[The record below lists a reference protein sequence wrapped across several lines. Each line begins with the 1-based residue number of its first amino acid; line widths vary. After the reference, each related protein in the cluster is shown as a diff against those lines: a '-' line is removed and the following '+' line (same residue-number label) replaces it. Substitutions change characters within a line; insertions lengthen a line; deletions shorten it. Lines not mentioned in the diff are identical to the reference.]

1 MPKSNNLADHFF
13 FDLFLGNLVVTGKR
27 QGRVK
32 GDYRENIAV
41 RAVAQRGRRASVR
54 SVHDVRD
61 INPAG
66 IRYMD
71 IFGVSIL
78 RLDGGVAGSRG

>member
-1 MPKSNNLADHFF
+1 MPKSNNLADHFL
-13 FDLFLGNLVVTGKR
+13 FDLFLGNVVVTRKR

-41 RAVAQRGRRASVR
+41 RAVTQRRRRASIR
-54 SVHDVRD
+54 SVLDVRD
-61 INPAG
+61 INPSG
-66 IRYMD
+66 IGYVD
-71 IFGVSIL
+71 IFGASIL